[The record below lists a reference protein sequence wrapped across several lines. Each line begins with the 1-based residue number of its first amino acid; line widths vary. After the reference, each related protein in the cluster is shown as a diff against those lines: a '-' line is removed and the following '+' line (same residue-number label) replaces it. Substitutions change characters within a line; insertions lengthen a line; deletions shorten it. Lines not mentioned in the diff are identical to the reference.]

1 LDHADDRAEDSGR
14 EKSWPQRTGG
24 IPTQRRQAPKRGPGF
39 GSHVL
44 ELPVDLVVDR
54 LGLIGRRQSGR
65 FRGIRGC
72 PQGVR
77 AHVGDGCGL
86 RGRPRGSH
94 RSRAIHLACGTAS
107 NKPSADLFGGT
118 SLTAS
123 EGPGSSDGVAGATI
137 CRSLCLKYSHDSLS
151 AVCGPS
157 RDDAAR
163 GRA

>member
-1 LDHADDRAEDSGR
+1 M
-14 EKSWPQRTGG
+14 
-24 IPTQRRQAPKRGPGF
+24 
-39 GSHVL
+39 
-44 ELPVDLVVDR
+44 DLVVDR

-65 FRGIRGC
+65 FRGIRGR

-157 RDDAAR
+157 RDDAAL
-163 GRA
+163 GLA